1 MKDISEL
8 SDIQSESGVIGT
20 LIYHP
25 EYILHTDY
33 LQPGYFY
40 NVENSCIYWS
50 IRELYNDGVTNI
62 DAFNISN
69 KLQSHPGVQKTIER
83 YNMPSIQEMI
93 DLYKEAVRNSLE
105 EYKMLVNNIVTL
117 AFKRDLIKS
126 LNTMRVDCFNPDID
140 LDKLNES
147 VYKELDSLTEKY
159 LFQEEVHTLGEEI
172 DDIWDE
178 IVDRRNDDGSYG
190 IPSKFD
196 ILTKY
201 FTYEPGELV
210 VLQANR
216 KEGKSAFLLNE
227 TVHKLKNGIP
237 TIVVDTEMRKP
248 TYVSRLISH
257 LTGIEVNRVKR
268 GNYND
273 EEAKLIEKWRAWI
286 KKQKF
291 VYIYDPDMTMQK
303 LYSIC
308 KVLKRQMGLAFVVYD
323 YIKSN
328 EKSTG
333 DNYNVLGAMCDYLK
347 NKIAGELDLSVVTA
361 AQLNR
366 SGEVAD
372 SMKINNYLSVAV
384 KWGYKPQ
391 EMIAKDGVECGN
403 MYAKIYLNRL
413 GEAQQIDDDEDY
425 LDFVFSGSNMTIKEA
440 KQHNVESAF

>member
-1 MKDISEL
+1 MLKIEEL
-8 SDIQSESGVIGT
+8 SDIQSEAGVIGT

-25 EYILHTDY
+25 EFIAYSDY
-33 LQPGYFY
+33 LKPNYFY
-40 NVENSCIYWS
+40 NVENSCIYWA
-50 IRELYNDGVTNI
+50 IKELFNEGVTNI

-69 KLQSHPGVQKTIER
+69 KLQSHPGVQKTIAK
-83 YNMPSIQEMI
+83 YNMPSVQEFI
-93 DLYKEAVRNSLE
+93 DLYKETVRNTLE

-117 AFKRDLIKS
+117 AFKRDMVKA
-126 LNTMRVDCFNPDID
+126 LNTMQVDCYNPEVN
-140 LDKLNES
+140 LDTLNES
-147 VYKELDSLTEKY
+147 VYKELDKLTEKY

-172 DDIWDE
+172 DEIWDE
-178 IVDRRNDDGSYG
+178 IIERRNEDGSYG

-196 ILTKY
+196 ILSNY
-201 FTYEPGELV
+201 FTYESGELV

-237 TIVVDTEMRKP
+237 TLVVDTEMRKP

-257 LTGIEVNRVKR
+257 LTGIDVNKVKR
-268 GNYND
+268 GNYD
-273 EEAKLIEKWRAWI
+273 AEEGELINKWRAWI
-286 KKQKF
+286 KKQPF

-308 KVLKRQMGLAFVVYD
+308 KVLKRQIGLAFVVYD

-333 DNYNVLGAMCDYLK
+333 DNYNVLGAMCDFLK
-347 NKIAGELDLSVVTA
+347 NKIAGELDLSVVSA

-384 KWGYKPQ
+384 KWGYKTQ
-391 EMIAKDGVECGN
+391 EMIAKYGIECGN

-413 GEAQQIDDDEDY
+413 GECQQFDDEDDY
-425 LDFVFSGSNMTIKEA
+425 IDFVFSGSNMTIKEA
-440 KQHNVESAF
+440 VQHKKDSTF

>member
-1 MKDISEL
+1 
-8 SDIQSESGVIGT
+8 
-20 LIYHP
+20 
-25 EYILHTDY
+25 
-33 LQPGYFY
+33 
-40 NVENSCIYWS
+40 
-50 IRELYNDGVTNI
+50 
-62 DAFNISN
+62 
-69 KLQSHPGVQKTIER
+69 
-83 YNMPSIQEMI
+83 MPSIQEMI